1 MDLSRACARLA
12 RAFRP
17 SRYVLTPFP
26 GRFSTVAPN
35 PPVLLDLRLGLPR
48 PSGKFR
54 NPAESAAAASQDTS
68 CGHHLPRQALG
79 LSLPYVPSHRTTA
92 RKRPPRHRAA
102 DRAVLDSLVA
112 DDREPRM
119 SENTDWTLIVRASQQ
134 AKVAAEAAVASAK
147 LLESEAGHR
156 LSAMEARLGAIE
168 GRIANLAAG
177 QNSHELAIMRI
188 ADTQAD
194 HTARLSRI
202 ETLLTDIAR
211 KLGA

>member
-1 MDLSRACARLA
+1 MSQATAQ
-12 RAFRP
+12 
-17 SRYVLTPFP
+17 
-26 GRFSTVAPN
+26 
-35 PPVLLDLRLGLPR
+35 PPVEG
-48 PSGKFR
+48 
-54 NPAESAAAASQDTS
+54 
-68 CGHHLPRQALG
+68 RQGIAR
-79 LSLPYVPSHRTTA
+79 RT
-92 RKRPPRHRAA
+92 
-102 DRAVLDSLVA
+102 RAVLDSLVA
-112 DDREPRM
+112 HDKELRM

-194 HTARLSRI
+194 HTARLTRI

>member
-1 MDLSRACARLA
+1 MSMPSIAAIASTVFQPMCTACLCSLSVQSKKRLSFKRPMIGQSGPESGRTCASREPGCLVWPSLAAPSA
-12 RAFRP
+12 RAI
-17 SRYVLTPFP
+17 L
-26 GRFSTVAPN
+26 
-35 PPVLLDLRLGLPR
+35 
-48 PSGKFR
+48 
-54 NPAESAAAASQDTS
+54 AACPT
-68 CGHHLPRQALG
+68 
-79 LSLPYVPSHRTTA
+79 SHRTAA
-92 RKRPPRHRAA
+92 RRRPPRHRAS

-112 DDREPRM
+112 NGRELRM

-194 HTARLSRI
+194 HTARLTRI

>member
-1 MDLSRACARLA
+1 MTITCGAKR
-12 RAFRP
+12 
-17 SRYVLTPFP
+17 
-26 GRFSTVAPN
+26 
-35 PPVLLDLRLGLPR
+35 
-48 PSGKFR
+48 SGYPCRIPK
-54 NPAESAAAASQDTS
+54 
-68 CGHHLPRQALG
+68 
-79 LSLPYVPSHRTTA
+79 
-92 RKRPPRHRAA
+92 PPRSRPWKAA
-102 DRAVLDSLVA
+102 KALRGGSGNPGQAAA

-194 HTARLSRI
+194 HTARLTRI

>member
-1 MDLSRACARLA
+1 LPGNSYQ
-12 RAFRP
+12 RAF
-17 SRYVLTPFP
+17 
-26 GRFSTVAPN
+26 
-35 PPVLLDLRLGLPR
+35 
-48 PSGKFR
+48 SGFT
-54 NPAESAAAASQDTS
+54 AAAFPAVPVGALS
-68 CGHHLPRQALG
+68 CQALG
-79 LSLPYVPSHRTTA
+79 LFLPHVPSRRAAA
-92 RKRPPRHRAA
+92 RRRPPRHRAA

-112 DDREPRM
+112 NYRELRM
-119 SENTDWTLIVRASQQ
+119 SESTDWTLIVRASQQ

-168 GRIANLAAG
+168 GRIANLATG

-194 HTARLSRI
+194 HTARLTRI

>member
-1 MDLSRACARLA
+1 MSTFLSQAPLCRAKH
-12 RAFRP
+12 
-17 SRYVLTPFP
+17 
-26 GRFSTVAPN
+26 
-35 PPVLLDLRLGLPR
+35 
-48 PSGKFR
+48 SGYPCR
-54 NPAESAAAASQDTS
+54 MSQAATQPPAEA
-68 CGHHLPRQALG
+68 RQRI
-79 LSLPYVPSHRTTA
+79 VRRTGQY
-92 RKRPPRHRAA
+92 
-102 DRAVLDSLVA
+102 LDSLVA
-112 DDREPRM
+112 DDRELHM
-119 SENTDWTLIVRASQQ
+119 SENTDGTLIVRASQQ

-194 HTARLSRI
+194 HTARLTRI